1 MATVPVN
8 KLPPNEVAELACTYA
23 ALILHDEDIEI
34 NGTPVLIPGNK
45 IASLVSAAGVN
56 IDAFW
61 PKLFAKALEG
71 RNVADFFSVG
81 GDSAGA
87 APAAAET
94 VAPAKEKEA
103 AKKDDSNRFCEIRK
117 RCQEASRETSREASR
132 RRSGRRNGRLV
143 RLLKHI

>member
-1 MATVPVN
+1 
-8 KLPPNEVAELACTYA
+8 
-23 ALILHDEDIEI
+23 
-34 NGTPVLIPGNK
+34 
-45 IASLVSAAGVN
+45 VSAAGVN

-94 VAPAKEKEA
+94 VAASKDKEP
-103 AKKDDSNRFCEIRK
+103 AKKDDSNCFYEVRK
-117 RCQEASRETSREASR
+117 RCQKASRETSR
-132 RRSGRRNGRLV
+132 
-143 RLLKHI
+143 